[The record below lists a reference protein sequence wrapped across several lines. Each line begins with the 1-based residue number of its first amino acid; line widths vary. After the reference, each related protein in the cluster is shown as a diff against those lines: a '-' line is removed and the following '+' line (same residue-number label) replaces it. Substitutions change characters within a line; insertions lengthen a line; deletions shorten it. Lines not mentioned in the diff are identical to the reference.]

1 MYFTLKCRTAAKL
14 ANYQA
19 NAIANIAHYF
29 QRQFLSADWLSK
41 QPSLPTTPPFNVLEP
56 VNAVVHQ
63 ALNSPYP
70 GSVWPKP
77 LQRAANSYA
86 STCKALSSR
95 TFGQSRVY
103 RLYGY
108 RIESLDVLVLSLSY
122 HKIFPIGRL
131 LQGLMTRSKFTL
143 FSTKIKHCHPFH
155 IGADFSHIQVPNN
168 PLT

>member
-1 MYFTLKCRTAAKL
+1 MLF
-14 ANYQA
+14 
-19 NAIANIAHYF
+19 ANIAHYF
-29 QRQFLSADWLSK
+29 QRLLLSADWLSK
-41 QPSLPTTPPFNVLEP
+41 QPSLPTTAPFNVLRTSQCSRASSAQIP
-56 VNAVVHQ
+56 PTH
-63 ALNSPYP
+63 YT

-95 TFGQSRVY
+95 AFCQSRVY
-103 RLYGY
+103 RVYRY

-131 LQGLMTRSKFTL
+131 RRGLMTRSKFTL